1 MDIPFPLFL
10 LFSSRPFPFHLKEGL
25 LPPQTFC
32 TPADQSI
39 HFITTIALHIKPV
52 SVAVELFTV
61 LHHGR
66 KANLSLARFT
76 QEKGAKSS
84 FERVI
89 AALQSVLSARGLLVE
104 DEEKREDMMAVLVGD
119 GSGGGGGDK

>member
-1 MDIPFPLFL
+1 M
-10 LFSSRPFPFHLKEGL
+10 
-25 LPPQTFC
+25 
-32 TPADQSI
+32 
-39 HFITTIALHIKPV
+39 
-52 SVAVELFTV
+52 

-89 AALQSVLSARGLLVE
+89 TALEKVLGARGLLVE
-104 DEEKREDMMAVLVGD
+104 DEEKREDMKAVLVEE
-119 GSGGGGGDK
+119 GSGGRDR

>member
-1 MDIPFPLFL
+1 LSFIPL
-10 LFSSRPFPFHLKEGL
+10 
-25 LPPQTFC
+25 
-32 TPADQSI
+32 
-39 HFITTIALHIKPV
+39 ALNIKPV

-89 AALQSVLSARGLLVE
+89 VALESTLTARGLLVE
-104 DEEKREDMMAVLVGD
+104 GEEKRAEMKAVLVGD
-119 GSGGGGGDK
+119 GGR